1 MGEASSF
8 LNRWACQHA
17 CKEGRERTVRVTEE
31 SNTKT
36 DPSSRL
42 ASRIIMPRMACIS
55 AQEEAAQGAC
65 AEVVCMREAH
75 IALVITTASFPDAKR
90 SITQKNFLCKRKKLS
105 LRGKSDKRINFS
117 GRSPGGVGEIDEK
130 YRPVYKWNGAE
141 NFAIGG
147 GMRAVHRRSSTAPLV
162 KDAGRRGRRPLRNPI
177 GKRCV
182 GVGLPDDPPGL
193 AAHFPKKIVLHA

>member
-8 LNRWACQHA
+8 CNRWACQHA

-90 SITQKNFLCKRKKLS
+90 SITQKNFLCKREKLS

-117 GRSPGGVGEIDEK
+117 GGPRAVLVRLTKSIGRYTNETGQKILPS
-130 YRPVYKWNGAE
+130 
-141 NFAIGG
+141 GG
-147 GMRAVHRRSSTAPLV
+147 GLRAEHRRSSTAPLV

-177 GKRCV
+177 GKPSV
-182 GVGLPDDPPGL
+182 GATL
-193 AAHFPKKIVLHA
+193 AVARGRGNRRSAASGG

>member
-31 SNTKT
+31 SNAKT

-105 LRGKSDKRINFS
+105 LRGKSDKCINIS
-117 GRSPGGVGEIDEK
+117 GRSPGGVGEI
-130 YRPVYKWNGAE
+130 
-141 NFAIGG
+141 GG
-147 GMRAVHRRSSTAPLV
+147 
-162 KDAGRRGRRPLRNPI
+162 
-177 GKRCV
+177 
-182 GVGLPDDPPGL
+182 
-193 AAHFPKKIVLHA
+193 KI

>member
-1 MGEASSF
+1 MGEASNF
-8 LNRWACQHA
+8 CNRWACQHA

-36 DPSSRL
+36 DLSSRL

-75 IALVITTASFPDAKR
+75 IALVITTASFPGVKR
-90 SITQKNFLCKRKKLS
+90 SITQKNYLCKRKKLP

-117 GRSPGGVGEIDEK
+117 GRSPGSVGEIDEK
-130 YRPVYKWNGAE
+130 IWAAAQQKQ
-141 NFAIGG
+141 
-147 GMRAVHRRSSTAPLV
+147 
-162 KDAGRRGRRPLRNPI
+162 GRKFCHRGRAEGRALPVIHRTPCNKPCHSETSPQTGRGNP
-177 GKRCV
+177 
-182 GVGLPDDPPGL
+182 
-193 AAHFPKKIVLHA
+193 

>member
-147 GMRAVHRRSSTAPLV
+147 GMRADHRRSSTAPLA

-177 GKRCV
+177 GKHSV
-182 GVGLPDDPPGL
+182 GATL
-193 AAHFPKKIVLHA
+193 AVARPMHPL

>member
-1 MGEASSF
+1 MGEASNF
-8 LNRWACQHA
+8 CNRWACQHA
-17 CKEGRERTVRVTEE
+17 CKEGRERSVRVTEE

-36 DPSSRL
+36 DLSSRL

-75 IALVITTASFPDAKR
+75 IALVITTASFPGVKR
-90 SITQKNFLCKRKKLS
+90 SITQKNFLCKREKLP

-130 YRPVYKWNGAE
+130 YRTVYK
-141 NFAIGG
+141 
-147 GMRAVHRRSSTAPLV
+147 
-162 KDAGRRGRRPLRNPI
+162 
-177 GKRCV
+177 
-182 GVGLPDDPPGL
+182 
-193 AAHFPKKIVLHA
+193 

>member
-8 LNRWACQHA
+8 CNRWACQRA

-90 SITQKNFLCKRKKLS
+90 SITQKNFLCKRKKLP

-117 GRSPGGVGEIDEK
+117 GMSPGDVGEIDEK
-130 YRPVYKWNGAE
+130 YRPVYK
-141 NFAIGG
+141 
-147 GMRAVHRRSSTAPLV
+147 
-162 KDAGRRGRRPLRNPI
+162 
-177 GKRCV
+177 
-182 GVGLPDDPPGL
+182 
-193 AAHFPKKIVLHA
+193 

>member
-1 MGEASSF
+1 MDEASSF
-8 LNRWACQHA
+8 CNRWACQHA

-36 DPSSRL
+36 DLSSRL

-90 SITQKNFLCKRKKLS
+90 SITQKNFLCKRKKCH
-105 LRGKSDKRINFS
+105 S
-117 GRSPGGVGEIDEK
+117 G
-130 YRPVYKWNGAE
+130 E
-141 NFAIGG
+141 NQTNA
-147 GMRAVHRRSSTAPLV
+147 
-162 KDAGRRGRRPLRNPI
+162 
-177 GKRCV
+177 
-182 GVGLPDDPPGL
+182 
-193 AAHFPKKIVLHA
+193 

>member
-8 LNRWACQHA
+8 CNRWACQHA

-36 DPSSRL
+36 DLSSRL

-65 AEVVCMREAH
+65 AEVVCVREAH

-105 LRGKSDKRINFS
+105 PRGKSDKRINFS
-117 GRSPGGVGEIDEK
+117 GRSPGGVGEI
-130 YRPVYKWNGAE
+130 GE
-141 NFAIGG
+141 NIGRYTNKTGQTGQKILPSDG
-147 GMRAVHRRSSTAPLV
+147 GLRADHHRSSTAPLV

-177 GKRCV
+177 GKHSV
-182 GVGLPDDPPGL
+182 GATL
-193 AAHFPKKIVLHA
+193 AFARGRGNRRSAASGG

>member
-8 LNRWACQHA
+8 LNRWACQRA
-17 CKEGRERTVRVTEE
+17 CKEGRERSVRVTEE

-117 GRSPGGVGEIDEK
+117 GKSPGGVSEIDEK
-130 YRPVYKWNGAE
+130 YRPVYK
-141 NFAIGG
+141 
-147 GMRAVHRRSSTAPLV
+147 
-162 KDAGRRGRRPLRNPI
+162 
-177 GKRCV
+177 
-182 GVGLPDDPPGL
+182 
-193 AAHFPKKIVLHA
+193 

>member
-36 DPSSRL
+36 DLSSRL

-105 LRGKSDKRINFS
+105 LRGKSDKRINF
-117 GRSPGGVGEIDEK
+117 PGG
-130 YRPVYKWNGAE
+130 P
-141 NFAIGG
+141 
-147 GMRAVHRRSSTAPLV
+147 RAVLV
-162 KDAGRRGRRPLRNPI
+162 RLTKNIGRYTNKTGQKILPSGAG
-177 GKRCV
+177 
-182 GVGLPDDPPGL
+182 
-193 AAHFPKKIVLHA
+193 

>member
-8 LNRWACQHA
+8 CNRWACQHA

-75 IALVITTASFPDAKR
+75 IALVITTASFPDDER
-90 SITQKNFLCKRKKLS
+90 SITQKNFLCKRE
-105 LRGKSDKRINFS
+105 NCHS
-117 GRSPGGVGEIDEK
+117 G
-130 YRPVYKWNGAE
+130 E
-141 NFAIGG
+141 NQTNA
-147 GMRAVHRRSSTAPLV
+147 
-162 KDAGRRGRRPLRNPI
+162 
-177 GKRCV
+177 
-182 GVGLPDDPPGL
+182 
-193 AAHFPKKIVLHA
+193 

>member
-17 CKEGRERTVRVTEE
+17 CKEGRERTVRV
-31 SNTKT
+31 T

-90 SITQKNFLCKRKKLS
+90 SITQKNFLCKRKNLS

-117 GRSPGGVGEIDEK
+117 GRSPGGVGEIGEK
-130 YRPVYKWNGAE
+130 
-141 NFAIGG
+141 I
-147 GMRAVHRRSSTAPLV
+147 
-162 KDAGRRGRRPLRNPI
+162 
-177 GKRCV
+177 
-182 GVGLPDDPPGL
+182 
-193 AAHFPKKIVLHA
+193 

>member
-8 LNRWACQHA
+8 LNGWACQRA

-36 DPSSRL
+36 DLSSRL

-75 IALVITTASFPDAKR
+75 IALVITTASFPGVKR
-90 SITQKNFLCKRKKLS
+90 SITQKIFS
-105 LRGKSDKRINFS
+105 ARGKNCHFGENQIN
-117 GRSPGGVGEIDEK
+117 
-130 YRPVYKWNGAE
+130 A
-141 NFAIGG
+141 
-147 GMRAVHRRSSTAPLV
+147 
-162 KDAGRRGRRPLRNPI
+162 
-177 GKRCV
+177 
-182 GVGLPDDPPGL
+182 
-193 AAHFPKKIVLHA
+193 

>member
-8 LNRWACQHA
+8 LNGWACQHA

-36 DPSSRL
+36 DLSSRL

-75 IALVITTASFPDAKR
+75 IALVITTASFPGVKR
-90 SITQKNFLCKRKKLS
+90 SITQKNILCKRKKLP
-105 LRGKSDKRINFS
+105 LWGKSDKRINFS
-117 GRSPGGVGEIDEK
+117 GRSLGGVGEIDEK

-147 GMRAVHRRSSTAPLV
+147 GLRAARRRSSTAPLV
-162 KDAGRRGRRPLRNPI
+162 INLSLRSQCAHWLRNDTVN
-177 GKRCV
+177 KRC
-182 GVGLPDDPPGL
+182 GISP
-193 AAHFPKKIVLHA
+193 